1 MSYEQS
7 IALLDEETI
16 LAECGPMRL
25 AIRAWQNSRPQ
36 IALCRQAA
44 EASFSYLAAIAKHKT
59 VLSDF
64 AGNIKALPE
73 NDLAQRMIE
82 SVRAIGDI
90 DLTPMAAVA
99 GTIADAVADWLFV
112 RGSTKVVVDNGG
124 DIAIRLAAA
133 ETATVGIRPQINCL
147 DISHIAHLDDRS
159 SSWGVTTSGRG
170 GRSFT
175 RGIASAVTVIA
186 ENASIADAAATAI
199 ANACFVEDSSIVQ
212 IPAEQMDPS
221 TDLKGVNVTV
231 DVGALSAGKKIQA
244 VEMALSK
251 ADALCRQE
259 CNVGALIALEDVFVM
274 TGSVKE
280 LISPMSI
287 ILPDRLR
294 GPFRLSRG
302 FRRNR

>member
-1 MSYEQS
+1 MSYEQV
-7 IALLDEETI
+7 IMQLDEETV

-25 AIRAWQNSRPQ
+25 AIRAWQHGKPQ
-36 IALCRQAA
+36 IDLCRQAA
-44 EASFSYLAAIAKHKT
+44 QRSFAYLEAVANQKT

-64 AGNIKALPE
+64 ARNINVLPR
-73 NDLAQRMIE
+73 NALAQRMVE
-82 SVRAIGDI
+82 SVRAIGDM

-99 GTIADAVADWLFV
+99 GTIADAVADWLY
-112 RGSTKVVVDNGG
+112 GHGPTKVVVDNGG

-133 ETATVGIRPQINCL
+133 ETASVGIRPQINRF
-147 DISHIAHLDDRS
+147 DISHIARLDDRR
-159 SSWGVTTSGRG
+159 SSWGVTTSGLG

-212 IPAEQMDPS
+212 IPAEQLDPN

-231 DVGALSAGKKIQA
+231 DVGALSTCKKIQA
-244 VEMALSK
+244 VKMALSK

-259 CNVGALIALEDVFVM
+259 IITGALIALEDIFVI
-274 TGSVKE
+274 TQSVRE
-280 LISPMSI
+280 LIAPS
-287 ILPDRLR
+287 
-294 GPFRLSRG
+294 
-302 FRRNR
+302 N

>member
-25 AIRAWQNSRPQ
+25 AIHAWQNSTPQ
-36 IALCRQAA
+36 IDLCRQAA
-44 EASFSYLAAIAKHKT
+44 QASFAYLEAVAEYKA

-64 AGNIKALPE
+64 AGNIRTLPQ
-73 NDLAQRMIE
+73 NALAQQMIE
-82 SVRAIGDI
+82 SVRAIGDV

-99 GTIADAVADWLFV
+99 GTIADAVADWLFA
-112 RGSTKVVVDNGG
+112 RGSTKVLVDNGG
-124 DIAIRLAAA
+124 DIAIRLAAG

-147 DISHIAHLDDRS
+147 DISHIALLDDRS

-186 ENASIADAAATAI
+186 ESASIADAAATAI

-212 IPAEQMDPS
+212 IPAEQMDPR
-221 TDLKGVNVTV
+221 TDLKGVNVTAE
-231 DVGALSAGKKIQA
+231 VGALSSGKKMQA
-244 VEMALSK
+244 LKKALSK
-251 ADALCRQE
+251 ADTLCRQE
-259 CNVGALIALEDVFVM
+259 PIVGALIALDDVFVI
-274 TGSVKE
+274 TESVRE
-280 LISPMSI
+280 LIAPS
-287 ILPDRLR
+287 
-294 GPFRLSRG
+294 
-302 FRRNR
+302 N